1 MAQRIGR
8 DGTLRIDFT
17 RLKNAL
23 LIGLLG
29 VLVMSANNVP
39 VAIAQSDA
47 PKAPEVISE
56 PPKEGDAEKSTE
68 ENNDDEFSEDLPKK
82 SITSPPNI
90 NEYTPPPILRDLALL
105 PFPARRMHELILE
118 AARTGDVEKLRPYIG
133 YGNDT
138 TMLSLGGIEDDPI
151 SFLKTLSGDSE
162 GHEVLAILIEI
173 LESGFVHL
181 DEGTE
186 QELFVWPYF
195 FAQPIDKLT
204 PKQRVELFRIITYGD
219 FEDMKSFGAYIFYR
233 VGITPKGRWRFFV
246 AGD

>member
-1 MAQRIGR
+1 MLRVDFGR
-8 DGTLRIDFT
+8 LR
-17 RLKNAL
+17 NAI

-29 VLVMSANNVP
+29 FLMININNAP
-39 VAIAQSDA
+39 MAFAQSVA
-47 PKAPEVISE
+47 PKVPETSSE
-56 PPKEGDAEKSTE
+56 PPKEDKAEKTSEEPE
-68 ENNDDEFSEDLPKK
+68 ENGEEEDKLSEDLPKK

-90 NEYTPPPILRDLALL
+90 NQYTPPPILRDLALL

-118 AARTGDVEKLRPYIG
+118 AAQSGDVEKLRPYIG

-138 TMLSLGGIEDDPI
+138 TMLSLGGIEDDPVN
-151 SFLKTLSGDSE
+151 FLKTLSGDSE

>member
-1 MAQRIGR
+1 MT
-8 DGTLRIDFT
+8 DGMGMLRIDIWRFG
-17 RLKNAL
+17 NAI

-29 VLVMSANNVP
+29 GMLFSTNA
-39 VAIAQSDA
+39 ASIAFAQSDA
-47 PKAPEVISE
+47 PKVPEVISE
-56 PPKEGDAEKSTE
+56 QPEAEEAEDIPDKNE
-68 ENNDDEFSEDLPKK
+68 EEPNKLSEDLPKK

-90 NEYTPPPILRDLALL
+90 NKYTPPPILRDLALL

-118 AARTGDVEKLRPYIG
+118 AAELGDVEKLRPYIG
-133 YGNDT
+133 YGSNT

-151 SFLKTLSGDSE
+151 NFLKTLSGDSE

>member
-1 MAQRIGR
+1 M
-8 DGTLRIDFT
+8 LRIDFG
-17 RLKNAL
+17 RLRNTI

-29 VLVMSANNVP
+29 VLVIGANNAP
-39 VAIAQSDA
+39 LAFAQSDT
-47 PKAPEVISE
+47 PKVPETTSE
-56 PPKEGDAEKSTE
+56 QLKEEEPKNGSEESDEVEEG
-68 ENNDDEFSEDLPKK
+68 FSEDLPNKTEK

-90 NEYTPPPILRDLALL
+90 NKYTPPPILRDLALL

-133 YGNDT
+133 YGNNT
-138 TMLSLGGIEDDPI
+138 TMLSLGGIEDDPVN
-151 SFLKTLSGDSE
+151 FLKTLSGDSE

-181 DEGTE
+181 DKDTE

-219 FEDMKSFGAYIFYR
+219 FEDMESFGAYIFYR

>member
-1 MAQRIGR
+1 M
-8 DGTLRIDFT
+8 LRIDFG
-17 RLKNAL
+17 RLRIAM

-29 VLVMSANNVP
+29 VLVINADTAP
-39 VAIAQSDA
+39 KAIAQSDA
-47 PKAPEVISE
+47 PKVPETTSE
-56 PPKEGDAEKSTE
+56 PAKEPELIEDE
-68 ENNDDEFSEDLPKK
+68 EDESFSEDLPDKTEK

-90 NEYTPPPILRDLALL
+90 NQYTPPPILRDLALL
-105 PFPARRMHELILE
+105 PFPTRRMHELILE
-118 AARTGDVEKLRPYIG
+118 AARTGDVEKLRPYVG

-151 SFLKTLSGDSE
+151 NFLKTLSGDSE
-162 GHEVLAILIEI
+162 GHEVLAILMEI

-186 QELFVWPYF
+186 QELYVWPYF